1 MKVTAVERIAHRD
14 LRNNSSSILRRVAAG
29 ESFEITNHG
38 EVIAVLSP
46 QSRRVGG
53 LAVAKEA
60 TRHGGWSTLAKRP
73 LSRPSN
79 AILDELREERL

>member
-14 LRNNSSSILRRVAAG
+14 LRNNGSSILRRVAAG
-29 ESFEITNHG
+29 ESFKITNHG

-46 QSRRVGG
+46 HSRRVGG

-60 TRHGGWSTLAKRP
+60 TRRGGWSKLAKRA
-73 LSRPSN
+73 LSRPTGE
-79 AILDELREERL
+79 ILDELREERL